1 MQILRWV
8 QCLLVGAY
16 ADAGLYDWE
25 DCKTNQVCGVG
36 EQNNS
41 SYRSF

>member
-16 ADAGLYDWE
+16 ADAGLYVRE
-25 DCKTNQVCGVG
+25 DYKTNQLCGVG
-36 EQNNS
+36 GQNNS